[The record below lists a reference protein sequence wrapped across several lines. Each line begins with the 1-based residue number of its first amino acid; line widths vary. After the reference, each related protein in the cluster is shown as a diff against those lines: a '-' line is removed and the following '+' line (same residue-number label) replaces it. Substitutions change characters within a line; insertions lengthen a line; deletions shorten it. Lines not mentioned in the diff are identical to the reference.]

1 VGPTATLTPD
11 ILARFGP
18 LLRFFQSA
26 SCRLFSRCAAPVGIF
41 QRDLTVLCR
50 GCTESLPILRI
61 LERLNDGGVK
71 CADMKSLIGLVRR
84 EMKKQT
90 ALQLVGNG
98 GALDQ
103 CFEDASLLEG
113 QPFTSPL
120 LLRCTDTTASAKE
133 RLAAGQDLADPCP
146 RPSEAELDILV
157 SLVNGSMS
165 RLSKV
170 LAFFLLEESPP
181 RNAFA
186 SVEQLIEA
194 IELLLAGHEL
204 GDIGHAPPPPA
215 QQQLAPAGAGELDDS
230 SCLRSC
236 SGVQGD
242 LDEGSDETCSLRTRT
257 RTYTGTVE
265 PSEVTPSQRQQ
276 RQQQP
281 QVSPSPPC

>member
-1 VGPTATLTPD
+1 LT
-11 ILARFGP
+11 
-18 LLRFFQSA
+18 
-26 SCRLFSRCAAPVGIF
+26 
-41 QRDLTVLCR
+41 TLCR

-71 CADMKSLIGLVRR
+71 CADMKSLVGLVRR

-120 LLRCTDTTASAKE
+120 LLRCADMTASAKE
-133 RLAAGQDLADPCP
+133 RLAAGQDPADPCP
-146 RPSEAELDILV
+146 RPSDAELDILV

-204 GDIGHAPPPPA
+204 GDLGHAPPPS
-215 QQQLAPAGAGELDDS
+215 QLAPAGAGELDDS
-230 SCLRSC
+230 SSLRSG

-257 RTYTGTVE
+257 YTGTVE
-265 PSEVTPSQRQQ
+265 SSEAPPSQRQQ

-281 QVSPSPPC
+281 QAVSPLPSEEKRAAAAS